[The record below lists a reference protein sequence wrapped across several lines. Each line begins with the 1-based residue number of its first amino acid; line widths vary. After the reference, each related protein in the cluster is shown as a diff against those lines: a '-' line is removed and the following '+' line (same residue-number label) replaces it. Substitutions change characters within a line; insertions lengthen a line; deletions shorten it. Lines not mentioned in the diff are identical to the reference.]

1 MIASTAPATTASTGI
16 KQPTGSQLPPLA
28 FLQGG
33 GQLSDYRFSGLTG
46 AQAQFN
52 GMTLNEVKQVLGNY
66 NQQVQQQF
74 GPKKPDT
81 VTGSSSSDQ
90 ALGYIGGIGASLG
103 GAYLAS
109 GIGKPAATATTTA
122 LSGGTTGGSLGNLS
136 LSSALGL
143 GGSTSTAGTGAVPA
157 MPELI
162 GATPATGLGAQLGST
177 GATLGGGAI
186 GPSALLGGGLVAGA
200 GTGYLQGQGLYN
212 AVRGRDMNIGQEA
225 ALALPTMGAS
235 FLVDPVRSLFGS
247 KKEGERI
254 ARKQGRLGF
263 QNAGLMNQDSRSR
276 YNLADGSQYD
286 ISTRPDKKAYNV
298 DWSGDNANRDEQVGL
313 TNVLANALVGGG
325 SKLRSDM
332 SGELYNSYN
341 SNGNFDANIKSAY
354 DRAGGRDAVY
364 GQVAERWKQGQLTAG
379 ERDAN
384 FAAIDKLYGIKNE
397 TGARWE
403 DAANL
408 SDKDKQRNASQLAS
422 SVQPA
427 QSSQATTKPLP
438 QKPQTLSQESIN
450 NGGRPAPTNLTPTFR
465 PGASANPNFKA
476 QNNGAKNPSLAKKA
490 GEKMAKTVNKK
501 KKR

>member
-1 MIASTAPATTASTGI
+1 MIASTAPASTSTGV

-46 AQAQFN
+46 GQAQFN

-66 NQQVQQQF
+66 NQQIQGQF

-90 ALGYIGGIGASLG
+90 ALGYVGGIGASLG

-109 GIGKPAATATTTA
+109 GALGSSAGAGTTAGVGGALGGATTGA
-122 LSGGTTGGSLGNLS
+122 GI
-136 LSSALGL
+136 A
-143 GGSTSTAGTGAVPA
+143 STAPAVSGAVPA
-157 MPELI
+157 MPQLI

-186 GPSALLGGGLVAGA
+186 GPSALLAGGLAAGA
-200 GTGYLQGQGLYN
+200 GTGFLQGQGLYN

-225 ALALPTMGAS
+225 ALALPTFGAS

-254 ARKQGRLGF
+254 ARKEGRKGF

-286 ISTRPDKKAYNV
+286 ISTREDKKAYNV
-298 DWSGDNANRDEQVGL
+298 DWAGDNANRDEQVGL

-325 SKLRSDM
+325 GKLRSDM

-341 SNGNFDANIKSAY
+341 SNGNFGANFRAAADK
-354 DRAGGRDAVY
+354 AGGRDAIY
-364 GQVAERWKQGQLTAG
+364 GAITERWKKGQLTAQ

-384 FAAIDKLYGIKNE
+384 FAAIDKEYGIKNE

-408 SDKDKQRNASQLAS
+408 SDKDKQRNS
-422 SVQPA
+422 SEMAQAVQPA
-427 QSSQATTKPLP
+427 KSPQATTKPLP
-438 QKPQTLSQESIN
+438 QKPQALPQESLSN
-450 NGGRPAPTNLTPTFR
+450 A
-465 PGASANPNFKA
+465 AN
-476 QNNGAKNPSLAKKA
+476 NPSLAKKA
-490 GEKMAKTVNKK
+490 GKKMAETVKK
-501 KKR
+501 KDGKGRK